1 MAGWIAGIDGCP
13 AGWIAALR
21 PVGAVRATRL
31 ELVGDLGAFL
41 RRPGLAAAAIDMP
54 IGLPERVGAGGRGP
68 EQALRPLLGARQS
81 SVFAIPARAAVEA
94 ADYEACCAA
103 ALAASD
109 PPRKVSKQAFCL
121 FPKIRAL
128 DALLRADAGL
138 AARVFETHPEGAF
151 RMMAGAPLAE
161 PKKIRGRPHGPGL
174 AERAALLAA
183 TGVPRALLDAPAPR
197 GAGADDALDAL
208 ACAFTAD
215 RILAGVAIRHG
226 PGARDSFGL
235 PIAIWS

>member
-1 MAGWIAGIDGCP
+1 MTGWIAGLDGCK
-13 AGWIAALR
+13 AGWIAAIR
-21 PVGAVRATRL
+21 PAGEVAATRI
-31 ELVGDLGAFL
+31 EVVADLAAFL
-41 RRPGLAAAAIDMP
+41 ARPGLAVAAIDMP
-54 IGLPERVGAGGRGP
+54 IGLPERIAGGGRGP
-68 EQALRPLLGARQS
+68 EQALRPHLGARQS

-94 ADYEACCAA
+94 ADYAGACAA
-103 ALAASD
+103 AAATSD

-128 DALLRADAGL
+128 DALLRADANL

-151 RMMAGAPLAE
+151 AAMAGAPLAQ
-161 PKKIRGRPHGPGL
+161 PKKVKSRPHGPGL
-174 AERAALLAA
+174 AERAALLEA

-208 ACAFTAD
+208 ACAWTAD
-215 RILAGVAIRHG
+215 RILRGDAIRRG
-226 PGARDSFGL
+226 PDARDAHGL